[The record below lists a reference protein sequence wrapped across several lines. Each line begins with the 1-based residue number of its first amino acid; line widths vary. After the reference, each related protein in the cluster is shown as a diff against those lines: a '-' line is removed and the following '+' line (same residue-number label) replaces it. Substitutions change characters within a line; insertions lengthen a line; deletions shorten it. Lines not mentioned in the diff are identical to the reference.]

1 MIDFWEGQ
9 ISTPIE
15 KKKSLLYRPSGC
27 HYGLSSR
34 KTRRWMFIEMPT
46 ILHNIAQ
53 CSGEFH
59 TQGTRH
65 ASVWKVVVFFFE
77 LMLHNYLHNNMRA
90 TQQPRKD
97 SDKVDALL

>member
-1 MIDFWEGQ
+1 
-9 ISTPIE
+9 
-15 KKKSLLYRPSGC
+15 
-27 HYGLSSR
+27 
-34 KTRRWMFIEMPT
+34 MFIEMPT
-46 ILHNIAQ
+46 FLHNIAQ

-65 ASVWKVVVFFFE
+65 ASVWKVVIFFFE

-97 SDKVDALL
+97 SDKVNVYVVLVLPPQPATATPN